1 MSTWLE
7 DITTALA
14 NLGGIAHYDALYPEV
29 KKVRAGVLPES
40 WKQIVQRTIQ
50 DHSAD
55 SDGYKG
61 HNDFYSVKGIGSGVW
76 GLRSHLLSTP
86 LPSDIEPPGTPDRLL
101 TETYR
106 ILRDTELARK
116 IKAIHK
122 NICQVCGQTITL
134 LNGETYAEAHHIK
147 PLGTPHNGPDVAENI
162 VVLCPNHHVMF
173 DYGAVSLDTEDIRSV
188 QGHVIGDAYVAYHNE
203 NIFGA
208 SADSNFIRRRSGAN
222 TPPCSPSI

>member
-1 MSTWLE
+1 MSTWIN
-7 DITTALA
+7 DITTALG

-29 KKVRAGVLPES
+29 KKVRVAALPGS
-40 WKQIVQRTIQ
+40 WKKIIQRTIQ

-61 HNDFYSVKGIGSGVW
+61 HNVFYSVKGIGSGVW
-76 GLRSHLLSTP
+76 GLWSHLQSTP
-86 LPSDIEPPGTPDRLL
+86 SASDIESPTTPDRLL

-116 IKAIHK
+116 IKALHK
-122 NICQVCGQTITL
+122 NICQVCGQTVTL
-134 LNGETYAEAHHIK
+134 KNGETYAEAHHIK
-147 PLGTPHNGPDVAENI
+147 PLGAPHNGPDVAGNI

-173 DYGAVSLDTEDIRSV
+173 DYGAIPLEANSLRSI
-188 QGHVIGDAYVAYHNE
+188 QGHVIGTAYVAYHNK

-208 SADSNFIRRRSGAN
+208 NAKPSL
-222 TPPCSPSI
+222 PPQR